1 MGSVAAGAVV
11 GRGAAAASLAEAEV
25 REICAEFV
33 EREGLAAKRV
43 LAIIPDNTRSG
54 PIDVMFRAL
63 YGALG
68 ATAPALDFLIALG
81 THPPMSEEAIDLRLG
96 LAPGERAASYPRAR
110 VFNHAW
116 KDPRQLT
123 AIGTIPTARVEEL
136 SGGMMHDPVRVTV
149 NRMVLDYDV
158 ALIVGPT
165 FPHEV
170 VGFSGGNKY
179 LFPGIAGP
187 EIIDMF
193 HWLGALI
200 TSPAII
206 GRKWTPVRAVV
217 DTAAALLPV
226 PRLAMSMVVSP
237 EEAWSAAADLSDRIH
252 IVYKDRPFASVL
264 SCAPAMYDEI
274 WVGGKCAYKLEPV
287 VADGGELIIYAPHI
301 ARISITHGAAIER
314 VGYHVRDYFLAQMER
329 FADVP
334 GGVLAHST
342 HVKGLGTY
350 EAGVERPRAT
360 VTLATGIPEATCRKI
375 NLGYR
380 DPRTIDPEAW
390 RDREDEG
397 LLLVPHA
404 GETLFRLRSD
414 PFGPGP
420 GAAGATGAGPTTRS
434 GA

>member
-1 MGSVAAGAVV
+1 MLGTGSPTG
-11 GRGAAAASLAEAEV
+11 SLTERDV
-25 REICAEFV
+25 REITAGFV
-33 EREGLAAKRV
+33 EQERLEGKRV
-43 LAIIPDNTRSG
+43 LGIIPDQTRSG
-54 PIDVMFRAL
+54 PIDLMFRTL
-63 YGALG
+63 YDLLAGRARS
-68 ATAPALDFLIALG
+68 LDFLIALG
-81 THPPMSEEAIDLRLG
+81 THPPMSEEAIDHRLG
-96 LAPGERAASYPRAR
+96 LAAGERAAQYAKTR
-110 VFNHAW
+110 VFNHDW
-116 KDPRQLT
+116 KDRAQLAT
-123 AIGTIPTARVEEL
+123 IGTIDRGRVEEL
-136 SGGMMHDPVRVTV
+136 SSGMMHDPVRVTI

-158 ALIVGPT
+158 VLIVGPT

-226 PRLAMSMVVSP
+226 PRRCMSLVVRAGGLAGLFCGSP

-252 IVYKDRPFASVL
+252 IVYKDRPYASVL
-264 SCAPAMYDEI
+264 SSAPAMYDEM

-287 VADGGELIIYAPHI
+287 VADGGELIIYGPHI
-301 ARISITHGAAIER
+301 TRISATHGALIER
-314 VGYHVRDYFLAQMER
+314 IGYHVRDYFLKQMER
-329 FADVP
+329 FTGVP

-350 EAGVERPRAT
+350 EDGVERPRAN
-360 VTLATGIPEATCRKI
+360 VVLATGIPEALCRKI

-380 DPRTIDPEAW
+380 DPTTIDEAAWQHREPE
-390 RDREDEG
+390 G
-397 LLLVPHA
+397 YLHVPKS
-404 GETLFRLRSD
+404 GETLYRLRDD
-414 PFGPGP
+414 PFAP
-420 GAAGATGAGPTTRS
+420 AAGAA
-434 GA
+434 